1 MPGKSQNRG
10 RLTAYCHPPTAYSRR
25 SGERRGSPVILASR
39 ARVPARRGR
48 VNPAAR
54 AHVQCLRPA
63 GGVKVSGPRDLR
75 AHPRRVA
82 AKGSEDEKTMGVWA
96 RLKRSLR
103 AVFGGIIEK
112 TEDPELILQQ
122 TIRDMRDRVP
132 ELNNSV
138 AQVMA
143 TEKLLAK
150 NKERLETQVVDLD
163 SKIRASGKM
172 GRDDIAT
179 AYIGQVQQGQLNLQ
193 KASQQLEHANL
204 ASKQAL
210 KARDNYVLQMQR
222 RTAEAMQL
230 INQSKQAKLQEQLA
244 QTMESFEL
252 GDDASTSNE
261 MRDKID
267 RRAAA
272 AEAKMQLGAASV
284 DTQMQ
289 DIERE
294 AMDMQLQD
302 KLLAYKRDMGLL
314 GTGTSA
320 PAPQALPAEGETTS
334 GGQNGTGGG
343 HVS

>member
-1 MPGKSQNRG
+1 
-10 RLTAYCHPPTAYSRR
+10 
-25 SGERRGSPVILASR
+25 
-39 ARVPARRGR
+39 
-48 VNPAAR
+48 
-54 AHVQCLRPA
+54 
-63 GGVKVSGPRDLR
+63 
-75 AHPRRVA
+75 
-82 AKGSEDEKTMGVWA
+82 MGVWS
-96 RLKRSLR
+96 RMKRSFR
-103 AVFGGIIEK
+103 AMFGGIIEK

-143 TEKLLAK
+143 TEKLLSK
-150 NKERLETQVVDLD
+150 SKERLESQVVDLD
-163 SKIRASGKM
+163 SKIKASVKM

-179 AYIGQVQQGQLNLQ
+179 AYIGQLQQAQIDLQ
-193 KASQQLEHANL
+193 KTSQQLEHAQL

-252 GDDASTSNE
+252 GDDASTFNE

-272 AEAKMQLGAASV
+272 AEAKMQLGTASV
-284 DTQMQ
+284 DSQMQ

-294 AMDMQLQD
+294 ALDMQLQD
-302 KLLAYKRDMGLL
+302 KLLDYKRQMGLL
-314 GTGTSA
+314 PAATGGG
-320 PAPQALPAEGETTS
+320 QQGALPAQGETSNSNDTRRMVNEGDGS
-334 GGQNGTGGG
+334 AA
-343 HVS
+343 

>member
-1 MPGKSQNRG
+1 MG
-10 RLTAYCHPPTAYSRR
+10 LLSR
-25 SGERRGSPVILASR
+25 I
-39 ARVPARRGR
+39 
-48 VNPAAR
+48 
-54 AHVQCLRPA
+54 
-63 GGVKVSGPRDLR
+63 
-75 AHPRRVA
+75 
-82 AKGSEDEKTMGVWA
+82 
-96 RLKRSLR
+96 KRSMR
-103 AVFGGIIEK
+103 ALFGGIIES
-112 TEDPELILQQ
+112 TENPELILQQ

-163 SKIRASGKM
+163 SKIKASVKL

-179 AYIGQVQQGQLNLQ
+179 AYIGQLGQAQMDLQ
-193 KASQQLEHANL
+193 KTGQQLEHATL
-204 ASKQAL
+204 ASTQAL

-230 INQSKQAKLQEQLA
+230 INQSKQARLQEQLA
-244 QTMESFEL
+244 ATMESFQI
-252 GDDASTSNE
+252 GDDASTFNE

-272 AEAKMQLGAASV
+272 AEAKLQLGSASV
-284 DTQMQ
+284 DNQMQ

-302 KLLAYKRDMGLL
+302 KLLAYKREMGLL
-314 GTGTSA
+314 PAASGSSA
-320 PAPQALPAEGETTS
+320 TQALPAEGES
-334 GGQNGTGGG
+334 GASRN
-343 HVS
+343 

>member
-1 MPGKSQNRG
+1 M
-10 RLTAYCHPPTAYSRR
+10 
-25 SGERRGSPVILASR
+25 R
-39 ARVPARRGR
+39 A
-48 VNPAAR
+48 
-54 AHVQCLRPA
+54 L
-63 GGVKVSGPRDLR
+63 
-75 AHPRRVA
+75 
-82 AKGSEDEKTMGVWA
+82 
-96 RLKRSLR
+96 
-103 AVFGGIIEK
+103 FGGIIEK

-150 NKERLETQVVDLD
+150 NKERLEAQQVDLD
-163 SKIRASGKM
+163 SKIRASVKM

-179 AYIGQVQQGQLNLQ
+179 AYIGQLQQVQIDLQ
-193 KASQQLEHANL
+193 KTGQQLEHANL

-244 QTMESFEL
+244 QTMESFQL
-252 GDDASTSNE
+252 GDDASTFNE

-289 DIERE
+289 EIERE
-294 AMDMQLQD
+294 ALDMQLAD

-314 GTGTSA
+314 GAGTA
-320 PAPQALPAEGETTS
+320 PQTQALPAEGETG
-334 GGQNGTGGG
+334 GGQNGTGGR
-343 HVS
+343 

>member
-1 MPGKSQNRG
+1 
-10 RLTAYCHPPTAYSRR
+10 
-25 SGERRGSPVILASR
+25 
-39 ARVPARRGR
+39 
-48 VNPAAR
+48 
-54 AHVQCLRPA
+54 
-63 GGVKVSGPRDLR
+63 
-75 AHPRRVA
+75 
-82 AKGSEDEKTMGVWA
+82 MGVWT
-96 RLKRSLR
+96 RMKRSMR
-103 AVFGGIIEK
+103 ALFGGIIEK

-143 TEKLLAK
+143 TEKLLGK
-150 NKERLETQVVDLD
+150 SKERLETQVVDLD
-163 SKIRASGKM
+163 SKIRASVKM

-179 AYIGQVQQGQLNLQ
+179 AYIGQLQQAQLDLQ
-193 KASQQLEHANL
+193 KTSQQLEHATL

-210 KARDNYVLQMQR
+210 KARDNYMLQMQR

-244 QTMESFEL
+244 QTMASFQI
-252 GDDASTSNE
+252 GDDAQTFDE

-272 AEAKMQLGAASV
+272 AEARMQLGTTSV
-284 DTQMQ
+284 DNQMQ

-302 KLLAYKRDMGLL
+302 KLLTYKRDMGLL
-314 GTGTSA
+314 GAGSSA
-320 PAPQALPAEGETTS
+320 PTPQALPAEGETTTTG

-343 HVS
+343 SR

>member
-1 MPGKSQNRG
+1 MG
-10 RLTAYCHPPTAYSRR
+10 LLSR
-25 SGERRGSPVILASR
+25 I
-39 ARVPARRGR
+39 
-48 VNPAAR
+48 
-54 AHVQCLRPA
+54 
-63 GGVKVSGPRDLR
+63 
-75 AHPRRVA
+75 
-82 AKGSEDEKTMGVWA
+82 
-96 RLKRSLR
+96 KRSVR
-103 AVFGGIIEK
+103 ALFGGIIES
-112 TEDPELILQQ
+112 TENPELILQQ

-163 SKIRASGKM
+163 SRIKASVKL

-179 AYIGQVQQGQLNLQ
+179 AYIGQLGQAQMDLQ
-193 KASQQLEHANL
+193 KTSQQLEHATL
-204 ASKQAL
+204 ASAQAL

-230 INQSKQAKLQEQLA
+230 INQSKQARLQEQLA
-244 QTMESFEL
+244 ATMESFQI
-252 GDDASTSNE
+252 GDDASTFNE

-272 AEAKMQLGAASV
+272 AEAKLQLGSASV
-284 DTQMQ
+284 DNQMQ

-302 KLLAYKRDMGLL
+302 KLLAYKREMGLL
-314 GTGTSA
+314 PAA
-320 PAPQALPAEGETTS
+320 PGGSAPQALPAEGES
-334 GGQNGTGGG
+334 GASRN
-343 HVS
+343 

>member
-1 MPGKSQNRG
+1 
-10 RLTAYCHPPTAYSRR
+10 
-25 SGERRGSPVILASR
+25 
-39 ARVPARRGR
+39 
-48 VNPAAR
+48 
-54 AHVQCLRPA
+54 
-63 GGVKVSGPRDLR
+63 
-75 AHPRRVA
+75 
-82 AKGSEDEKTMGVWA
+82 MGLWT
-96 RLKRSLR
+96 RMKRSMR
-103 AVFGGIIEK
+103 TVFGGIIEK

-163 SKIRASGKM
+163 SKIRASVKM

-179 AYIGQVQQGQLNLQ
+179 AYIGQLQQAQIDLQ
-193 KASQQLEHANL
+193 KTSQQLEHANL

-252 GDDASTSNE
+252 GDDASTFNE

-289 DIERE
+289 EIERE
-294 AMDMQLQD
+294 ALDMQLAD

-314 GTGTSA
+314 GTGSGA
-320 PAPQALPAEGETTS
+320 AAPQALPAEGESTGS
-334 GGQNGTGGG
+334 GQNGTGGG
-343 HVS
+343 HTG

>member
-1 MPGKSQNRG
+1 
-10 RLTAYCHPPTAYSRR
+10 
-25 SGERRGSPVILASR
+25 
-39 ARVPARRGR
+39 
-48 VNPAAR
+48 
-54 AHVQCLRPA
+54 
-63 GGVKVSGPRDLR
+63 
-75 AHPRRVA
+75 
-82 AKGSEDEKTMGVWA
+82 MGLWT
-96 RLKRSLR
+96 RMKRSMR
-103 AVFGGIIEK
+103 ALFGGIIEK

-163 SKIRASGKM
+163 SKIRASVKM

-179 AYIGQVQQGQLNLQ
+179 AYIGQLQQAQLDLQ
-193 KASQQLEHANL
+193 KTSQQLEHAGA

-244 QTMESFEL
+244 QTMESFQL
-252 GDDASTSNE
+252 GDDASTFNE

-289 DIERE
+289 EIERE
-294 AMDMQLQD
+294 AMDMQLAD

-314 GTGTSA
+314 GAGSSA
-320 PAPQALPAEGETTS
+320 PTPQALPAEGETT
-334 GGQNGTGGG
+334 GGHNGTGGQS
-343 HVS
+343 H

>member
-1 MPGKSQNRG
+1 
-10 RLTAYCHPPTAYSRR
+10 
-25 SGERRGSPVILASR
+25 
-39 ARVPARRGR
+39 
-48 VNPAAR
+48 
-54 AHVQCLRPA
+54 
-63 GGVKVSGPRDLR
+63 
-75 AHPRRVA
+75 
-82 AKGSEDEKTMGVWA
+82 MGLWT
-96 RLKRSLR
+96 RMKRSMR
-103 AVFGGIIEK
+103 ALFGGIIEK

-150 NKERLETQVVDLD
+150 NKERLENQVVDLD
-163 SKIRASGKM
+163 SKIRASVKM

-179 AYIGQVQQGQLNLQ
+179 AYIGQLQQAQVDLQ
-193 KASQQLEHANL
+193 KTSQQLEHANL

-244 QTMESFEL
+244 QTMESFQL
-252 GDDASTSNE
+252 GDDASTFNE

-314 GTGTSA
+314 GAGSPA
-320 PAPQALPAEGETTS
+320 SAPQALPAAEGETAS
-334 GGQNGTGGG
+334 GGNNGTGSG
-343 HVS
+343 

>member
-1 MPGKSQNRG
+1 M
-10 RLTAYCHPPTAYSRR
+10 
-25 SGERRGSPVILASR
+25 
-39 ARVPARRGR
+39 
-48 VNPAAR
+48 
-54 AHVQCLRPA
+54 
-63 GGVKVSGPRDLR
+63 
-75 AHPRRVA
+75 
-82 AKGSEDEKTMGVWA
+82 
-96 RLKRSLR
+96 KRSVR
-103 AVFGGIIEK
+103 ALFGGIIEK

-150 NKERLETQVVDLD
+150 NRERLETQVVDLD
-163 SKIRASGKM
+163 SKIRASVKM

-179 AYIGQVQQGQLNLQ
+179 AYIGQLQQAQLDLQ
-193 KASQQLEHANL
+193 KTSQQLEHANL

-252 GDDASTSNE
+252 GDDASTFNE

-314 GTGTSA
+314 GTGVSA
-320 PAPQALPAEGETTS
+320 PTPQALPAEGETTT

-343 HVS
+343 HSS

>member
-1 MPGKSQNRG
+1 MG
-10 RLTAYCHPPTAYSRR
+10 L
-25 SGERRGSPVILASR
+25 GS
-39 ARVPARRGR
+39 
-48 VNPAAR
+48 
-54 AHVQCLRPA
+54 
-63 GGVKVSGPRDLR
+63 
-75 AHPRRVA
+75 
-82 AKGSEDEKTMGVWA
+82 

-103 AVFGGIIEK
+103 ALFGGIIEH

-150 NKERLETQVVDLD
+150 NKERLEGQVVDLD
-163 SKIRASGKM
+163 SKIKASVKM

-179 AYIGQVQQGQLNLQ
+179 AYIGQLQQAQVDLIKTGQQ
-193 KASQQLEHANL
+193 FEHATL
-204 ASKQAL
+204 ASRQAL

-252 GDDASTSNE
+252 GDDASTFNE

-302 KLLAYKRDMGLL
+302 KLLQYKREMGLL
-314 GTGTSA
+314 PAASA
-320 PAPQALPAEGETTS
+320 SPHALPAEGET
-334 GGQNGTGGG
+334 GTGIPTRA
-343 HVS
+343 VERENS

>member
-1 MPGKSQNRG
+1 MG
-10 RLTAYCHPPTAYSRR
+10 LFSRI
-25 SGERRGSPVILASR
+25 S
-39 ARVPARRGR
+39 
-48 VNPAAR
+48 
-54 AHVQCLRPA
+54 
-63 GGVKVSGPRDLR
+63 
-75 AHPRRVA
+75 
-82 AKGSEDEKTMGVWA
+82 
-96 RLKRSLR
+96 RSLR
-103 AVFGGIIEK
+103 ALFGGIIES
-112 TEDPELILQQ
+112 TENPELILQQ

-150 NKERLETQVVDLD
+150 SKERLEGQVVDLD
-163 SKIRASGKM
+163 SKIRASVKLS
-172 GRDDIAT
+172 RDDIAT
-179 AYIGQVQQGQLNLQ
+179 AYIGQLQQAQMDLQ
-193 KASQQLEHANL
+193 KTSQQLEHATL

-244 QTMESFEL
+244 QTMESFQI
-252 GDDASTSNE
+252 GDDASTFDE

-272 AEAKMQLGAASV
+272 AEAKLQLGSASV
-284 DTQMQ
+284 DNQMQ

-302 KLLAYKRDMGLL
+302 KLLAYKQEMGLL
-314 GTGTSA
+314 PAATGA
-320 PAPQALPAEGETTS
+320 AAPQALPAQGETS
-334 GGQNGTGGG
+334 SNEQGEKVVNN
-343 HVS
+343 SNRIN

>member
-1 MPGKSQNRG
+1 
-10 RLTAYCHPPTAYSRR
+10 
-25 SGERRGSPVILASR
+25 
-39 ARVPARRGR
+39 
-48 VNPAAR
+48 
-54 AHVQCLRPA
+54 
-63 GGVKVSGPRDLR
+63 
-75 AHPRRVA
+75 
-82 AKGSEDEKTMGVWA
+82 MGLWT
-96 RLKRSLR
+96 RIKRSMR
-103 AVFGGIIEK
+103 ALFGGIVEK

-122 TIRDMRDRVP
+122 TIRDMRDRIP
-132 ELNNSV
+132 DLNNSV

-163 SKIRASGKM
+163 SKIKASVKM

-179 AYIGQVQQGQLNLQ
+179 AYIGQLQQAQLDLGKTVHQ
-193 KASQQLEHANL
+193 HEHAQL

-210 KARDNYVLQMQR
+210 KARDNYMLQMQR

-244 QTMESFEL
+244 QTMASFQI
-252 GDDASTSNE
+252 GDDASTFDE

-272 AEAKMQLGAASV
+272 AEARMQLGTTSV

-289 DIERE
+289 EIERE

-302 KLLAYKRDMGLL
+302 KLLQYKKDMGLL
-314 GTGTSA
+314 
-320 PAPQALPAEGETTS
+320 PAASSDSTPQALPAQGETSSQT
-334 GGQNGTGGG
+334 
-343 HVS
+343 

>member
-1 MPGKSQNRG
+1 MG
-10 RLTAYCHPPTAYSRR
+10 LWSR
-25 SGERRGSPVILASR
+25 V
-39 ARVPARRGR
+39 
-48 VNPAAR
+48 
-54 AHVQCLRPA
+54 
-63 GGVKVSGPRDLR
+63 
-75 AHPRRVA
+75 
-82 AKGSEDEKTMGVWA
+82 
-96 RLKRSLR
+96 KRSMR
-103 AVFGGIIEK
+103 ALFGGLIEA
-112 TEDPELILQQ
+112 TENPELVLQQ

-132 ELNNSV
+132 DLNNSV

-143 TEKLLAK
+143 TEKLLGK
-150 NKERLETQVVDLD
+150 SKERLESQVVDLD
-163 SKIRASGKM
+163 SKIRASVKM

-179 AYIGQVQQGQLNLQ
+179 AYIGQLQQAQVDLQ
-193 KASQQLEHANL
+193 KTSQQLEHATL

-244 QTMESFEL
+244 QTMESFQI
-252 GDDASTSNE
+252 GDDASTFNE

-284 DTQMQ
+284 DNQMQ

-302 KLLAYKRDMGLL
+302 KLLSYKRDMGLL
-314 GTGTSA
+314 PASTSSA
-320 PAPQALPAEGETTS
+320 EPQALPAAGETS
-334 GGQNGTGGG
+334 VSDQKSAVLNNGGRNN
-343 HVS
+343 

>member
-1 MPGKSQNRG
+1 
-10 RLTAYCHPPTAYSRR
+10 
-25 SGERRGSPVILASR
+25 
-39 ARVPARRGR
+39 
-48 VNPAAR
+48 
-54 AHVQCLRPA
+54 
-63 GGVKVSGPRDLR
+63 
-75 AHPRRVA
+75 
-82 AKGSEDEKTMGVWA
+82 MGLWT
-96 RLKRSLR
+96 RMKRSMRSL
-103 AVFGGIIEK
+103 FGGIIEK

-132 ELNNSV
+132 DLNNSV

-143 TEKLLAK
+143 TEKLLSK

-163 SKIRASGKM
+163 SKIRASVKM

-179 AYIGQVQQGQLNLQ
+179 AYIGQLQQAQIDLQ
-193 KASQQLEHANL
+193 KTSQQLEHANL

-252 GDDASTSNE
+252 GDDASTFNE

-272 AEAKMQLGAASV
+272 AEAKMQLGSASV

-289 DIERE
+289 EIERE
-294 AMDMQLQD
+294 ALDMQLQD
-302 KLLAYKRDMGLL
+302 KLLTYKREMGLL
-314 GTGTSA
+314 S
-320 PAPQALPAEGETTS
+320 PASNASTPQALPAAAETETS
-334 GGQNGTGGG
+334 GGGNNGTGG
-343 HVS
+343 

>member
-1 MPGKSQNRG
+1 MG
-10 RLTAYCHPPTAYSRR
+10 LWSRMKR
-25 SGERRGSPVILASR
+25 SMR
-39 ARVPARRGR
+39 A
-48 VNPAAR
+48 
-54 AHVQCLRPA
+54 LF
-63 GGVKVSGPRDLR
+63 GGV
-75 AHPRRVA
+75 
-82 AKGSEDEKTMGVWA
+82 
-96 RLKRSLR
+96 
-103 AVFGGIIEK
+103 IEK

-143 TEKLLAK
+143 TEKLLSK

-163 SKIRASGKM
+163 SKIRASVKM

-179 AYIGQVQQGQLNLQ
+179 AYIGQLQQAQVDLQ
-193 KASQQLEHANL
+193 KTGQQLDHATN

-244 QTMESFEL
+244 QTMESFQL
-252 GDDASTSNE
+252 GDDASTFNE

-289 DIERE
+289 EIERE
-294 AMDMQLQD
+294 AQEMQLQD
-302 KLLAYKRDMGLL
+302 KLLAYKKEMGLL
-314 GTGTSA
+314 GAGTGAGS
-320 PAPQALPAEGETTS
+320 PQALPAEGETTA
-334 GGQNGTGGG
+334 GALNQNGSGST
-343 HVS
+343 S

>member
-1 MPGKSQNRG
+1 
-10 RLTAYCHPPTAYSRR
+10 
-25 SGERRGSPVILASR
+25 
-39 ARVPARRGR
+39 
-48 VNPAAR
+48 
-54 AHVQCLRPA
+54 
-63 GGVKVSGPRDLR
+63 
-75 AHPRRVA
+75 
-82 AKGSEDEKTMGVWA
+82 MGVWS
-96 RLKRSLR
+96 RMKRSMR
-103 AVFGGIIEK
+103 ALFGGIIEK

-150 NKERLETQVVDLD
+150 NKERLESQVVDLD
-163 SKIRASGKM
+163 SKIRASVKM

-179 AYIGQVQQGQLNLQ
+179 AYIGQLQQAQVDLLKTG
-193 KASQQLEHANL
+193 QQLEHATL

-244 QTMESFEL
+244 QTMESFQL
-252 GDDASTSNE
+252 GDDASTFNE

-289 DIERE
+289 EIERE
-294 AMDMQLQD
+294 ALDMQLQD
-302 KLLAYKRDMGLL
+302 KLLAYKKDMGLL
-314 GTGTSA
+314 GAGTSA
-320 PAPQALPAEGETTS
+320 PTPQALPAEGETS
-334 GGQNGTGGG
+334 GSGNNGVGSG
-343 HVS
+343 